1 MARQSRAQ
9 FNAKLLII
17 ALLAFIL
24 VIVVTTLVTR
34 IRFRNAAQEALSHRA
49 EVKTLQFTSSLNS
62 QLSLVVQMVKNP
74 TIKKYMENPENSAL
88 KESAFEELRG
98 FMDAY
103 LSKSVFFV
111 NDKDLIFYQ
120 DMKGQYVVDP
130 SKEENYWYNM
140 TLYDTDVYNFN
151 INYNPDLGGTFLWV
165 NAVIRNDAGKPIG
178 MAGTGIPLTDFI
190 DSMYEGLPSDV
201 TMYIYNDDL
210 VITGAQDK
218 SLLAQNVSVVSKI
231 PDLEGLDLLPKQ
243 IIPQHSAGHEFLMAP
258 LSLINWHM
266 VFAKKYNFMVAL
278 KNCVGPLAV
287 CLFVIL
293 VVGAVIFCMNT
304 IYTVRILKRAVV
316 DLSSGNADL
325 TKRVELNSIPFLEV
339 MDELVDSV
347 NMFIEKLQG
356 IMKTVKESNASL
368 ITSGD
373 HLHETMFTTQN
384 SIDQIIQSI
393 DSMQFQLESQVE
405 SVTGTTKSVKQVSTA
420 IETLSGMIGNQS
432 DGVSDASCA
441 VEEMIGN
448 IASVNQSVD
457 KMASSFEGLRDNA
470 KNGIDKQS
478 AVNEKI
484 KQIESQS
491 DMLMEANLAIS
502 SIAEQTNLLAMN
514 AAIEAAHAGEAGK
527 GFAVVADEIRKLSE
541 TSSSQSKTIGEQL
554 KNIKDSISE
563 VVSASTESS
572 TAFDS
577 VSGKIDETD
586 ELVAQIKAAMEE
598 QNSGSKQIREALHS
612 MNESMILVRDSSNQM
627 DGENKAAIDQVT
639 RLKQATNNLLRD
651 MNGVS
656 DGTRKIGKIG
666 NTLGEMVD
674 EVKQSILKIGSQI
687 DQFKV

>member
-9 FNAKLLII
+9 FNARLLVGT
-17 ALLAFIL
+17 LLASVV
-24 VIVVTTLVTR
+24 VIIVTAFVTR
-34 IRFRNAAQEALSHRA
+34 IRFRSEAQETLSHRA
-49 EVKTLQFTSSLNS
+49 QLKTLQFTSSLNA
-62 QLSLVVQMVKNP
+62 QLGLVVQMVKNP
-74 TIKKYMENPENSAL
+74 SVIKYMENPEDSAL
-88 KESAFEELRG
+88 KAAAFDEFRS
-98 FMDAY
+98 FMDSY

-120 DMKGQYVVDP
+120 DMNASYVVDP
-130 SKEENYWYNM
+130 TKQENYWYNM
-140 TLYDTDVYNFN
+140 TLYETDVYNFN

-165 NAVIRNDAGKPIG
+165 NAVIRNASGKPIG
-178 MAGTGIPLTDFI
+178 MAGTGIPLTSFI

-201 TMYIYNDDL
+201 DMYIYDDNL
-210 VITGAQDK
+210 VITGAKDK
-218 SLLAQNVSVVSKI
+218 SILADNVPVTKKI
-231 PDLEGLDLLPKQ
+231 PDLSGVDLLPKD
-243 IIPQHSAGHEFLMAP
+243 IISQYSARHEFIMAP

-266 VFAKKYNFMVAL
+266 VFAKNYNFVVAL
-278 KNCVGPLAV
+278 KNSIAPLAV
-287 CLFVIL
+287 CLVFIVIIVSIAL
-293 VVGAVIFCMNT
+293 SMNMV
-304 IYTVRILKRAVV
+304 YTASTLKKALL

-325 TKRVELNSIPFLEV
+325 TRRVELNSVPFLAV
-339 MDELVDSV
+339 MDELVDSM
-347 NMFIEKLQG
+347 NLFIEKLQG
-356 IMKTVKESNASL
+356 IMKTVKDSNNSL

-373 HLHETMFTTQN
+373 RLHETTSMTEN
-384 SIDQIIQSI
+384 SIEHIIQSI
-393 DSMQFQLESQVE
+393 DSMQLQLENQVE
-405 SVTGTTKSVKQVSTA
+405 SVTGTTKSVKQVSST
-420 IETLSGMIGNQS
+420 IENLAGMIQGQS

-441 VEEMIGN
+441 VEQMIGN
-448 IASVNQSVD
+448 IGSVNQSVD
-457 KMASSFEGLRDNA
+457 KMASSFEALRDTA
-470 KNGIDKQS
+470 KNGIDKQL

-491 DMLMEANLAIS
+491 DMLQEANLAIS

-598 QNSGSKQIREALHS
+598 QNEGSKQIRTVLQS
-612 MNESMILVRDSSNQM
+612 MNESMIQVRKSSEQM
-627 DGENKAAIDQVT
+627 DDDNKEAIEQVT
-639 RLKQATNNLLRD
+639 KLRQATNNLLRD

-656 DGTRKIGKIG
+656 DGTRKIGKSG
-666 NTLGEMVD
+666 NLLGEMVD
-674 EVKQSILKIGSQI
+674 EVKESILKIGSQI
-687 DQFKV
+687 NQFKI